1 MRTLLHGL
9 LLGTAFG
16 RDYPNLKGRANA
28 VVRHLETLDPE
39 NCVSEQPGSLP
50 DAFKKAEGLI
60 NNDDTC
66 KGGNHIRP
74 FFDGKAGR
82 PDLFMHRIL
91 DCLGYI
97 GNKEC
102 DDPLLNKSANELTVI
117 VETSPAFRYGYVYPR
132 YCHHD
137 DNIRKWWGDYAGI
150 LDILNRCN
158 ETRTSLEALEDEVS
172 KVGLQVENNTGSLE
186 ALDDKVSEAGLQ
198 VEDNTGLIQDNK
210 NAIDINKNSSLKN
223 QGLITQLIK
232 GHVQMQQNI
241 ESKASKK
248 ELEQTK
254 QEMEKKFKAME
265 KKIIENVT
273 ASTVASGSQVDHT
286 SGTDVITG
294 FGLGIGLGIGFHIG
308 RRLTRGEEG
317 EKPQLTTNEA
327 QTIDDDNLSQAS
339 TTLPYDSGLPHAS
352 TVGAYSSDVP

>member
-1 MRTLLHGL
+1 MQQ
-9 LLGTAFG
+9 
-16 RDYPNLKGRANA
+16 NI
-28 VVRHLETLDPE
+28 E
-39 NCVSEQPGSLP
+39 S
-50 DAFKKAEGLI
+50 KA
-60 NNDDTC
+60 
-66 KGGNHIRP
+66 
-74 FFDGKAGR
+74 
-82 PDLFMHRIL
+82 
-91 DCLGYI
+91 
-97 GNKEC
+97 
-102 DDPLLNKSANELTVI
+102 
-117 VETSPAFRYGYVYPR
+117 
-132 YCHHD
+132 
-137 DNIRKWWGDYAGI
+137 
-150 LDILNRCN
+150 
-158 ETRTSLEALEDEVS
+158 S
-172 KVGLQVENNTGSLE
+172 KN
-186 ALDDKVSEAGLQ
+186 Q